1 VLCRIKGL
9 ICCKARFSVKGK
21 REETNINR
29 TEKKKESKCGGY
41 PLFFQRIV

>member
-29 TEKKKESKCGGY
+29 TEKKKKKASVEGIHC
-41 PLFFQRIV
+41 FFNG